1 MEFIKRKDENY
12 DVIAPVVEA
21 SGFSLLEVTSR
32 LLHEGLHIHIVLYSP
47 EGISINDCSRIHKA
61 VKRRIEAYTDN
72 RDFFIE
78 VSSPGISRNLKS
90 ADEFPV
96 FKGKKIKILLN
107 NSDDWEIF
115 LIRDADEISVKL
127 ETEDGILTELKYEE
141 IRKAKLDY

>member
-21 SGFSLLEVTSR
+21 SGFSLLEVNSR
-32 LLHEGLHIHIVLYSP
+32 MLHEGLHIHIVLYSP
-47 EGISINDCSRIHKA
+47 EGISINDCSKIHKA

-78 VSSPGISRNLKS
+78 VSSPGISRNLKT
-90 ADEFPV
+90 ADEFSV
-96 FKGKKIKILLN
+96 FKGKKVKIIVN
-107 NSDDWEIF
+107 DSDDWEMF
-115 LIRDADEISVKL
+115 LIKDADEISVKL
-127 ETEDGILTELKYEE
+127 ETEDGILTELKYEK

>member
-96 FKGKKIKILLN
+96 FKGKKIKILVN